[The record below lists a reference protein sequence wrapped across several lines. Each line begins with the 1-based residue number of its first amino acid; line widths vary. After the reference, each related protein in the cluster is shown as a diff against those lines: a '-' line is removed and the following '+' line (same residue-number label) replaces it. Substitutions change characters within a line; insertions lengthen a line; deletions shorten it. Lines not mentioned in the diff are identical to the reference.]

1 MSVRMRAQACAR
13 PYPHAC
19 FFHLRFGYVSTKSN
33 LLHQARAHIYCC
45 ISCCSLH
52 VPRQL
57 PPERTHTNM
66 FKQTHV
72 FVEMDEL
79 DSTYKRDPM
88 TYKFGRVEEWKETH
102 RWNLGLQEDLDQ

>member
-1 MSVRMRAQACAR
+1 M
-13 PYPHAC
+13 
-19 FFHLRFGYVSTKSN
+19 FHQKQSAAPS
-33 LLHQARAHIYCC
+33 RAHIYCC
-45 ISCCSLH
+45 IFCCSLH

-79 DSTYKRDPM
+79 DSTYKRDQM

>member
-1 MSVRMRAQACAR
+1 
-13 PYPHAC
+13 
-19 FFHLRFGYVSTKSN
+19 
-33 LLHQARAHIYCC
+33 
-45 ISCCSLH
+45 
-52 VPRQL
+52 
-57 PPERTHTNM
+57 M